1 MIVQCAATA
10 TEGGQALDDISFTPP
25 KTDGPMEALR
35 AVQERVGF
43 RELLY
48 DSAIGKISIVGAGMR
63 SAPGVAARF
72 FDALAEV
79 GVNIGR
85 ARVFPDQPDVAPGSP
100 PHCSVFA
107 ATRPPGGCRCRG
119 PGAVGVQVCAIGPMV
134 TNRDPGMRSQ
144 PLADRLTGILC
155 QDYVN

>member
-1 MIVQCAATA
+1 
-10 TEGGQALDDISFTPP
+10 
-25 KTDGPMEALR
+25 MEALR

-48 DSAIGKISIVGAGMR
+48 DSAIGKISIVWCRDAIRAGR
-63 SAPGVAARF
+63 RARF

-85 ARVFPDQPDVAPGSP
+85 ARVFPDQPERGAGLTATLLGFRRYPAAGRMSLPRPG
-100 PHCSVFA
+100 CG
-107 ATRPPGGCRCRG
+107 RPS
-119 PGAVGVQVCAIGPMV
+119 QVCAIGPMV

-144 PLADRLTGILC
+144 PLADRLYRILC
-155 QDYVN
+155 RTT